1 MQMTMKR
8 FPDNARVVFI
18 GDSITAANLTLPY
31 IIHTYKMQ
39 KVAYGVRFFN
49 CGVAGGT
56 AEFARMSYDND
67 IARHNPTHAVV
78 SFGINDSHRD
88 LLANSR
94 SKERQDA
101 LYGAYENYMANM
113 TALVDRL
120 QADGVSVTLCTP
132 APYDEYTESETPA
145 LRGGFALMQGYA
157 EFVRTLA
164 KEKGTELCDIHAKV
178 SYLLETDPLIS
189 GDHIHPTDHGYFTLA
204 RIILAEQGIDIGEE
218 MPIPDYFSRW
228 RSYVDPLRRVL
239 ATECMLIP
247 DYNAPTE
254 QKLTEMTARVENQ
267 DWGRPVFEVYMRA
280 YVKHKPN
287 EEELYKAIDLT
298 YEEDIF

>member
-18 GDSITAANLTLPY
+18 GDSITAANITLPY
-31 IIHTYKMQ
+31 IIHAYKTQ
-39 KVAYGVRFFN
+39 KIAKDIRFFN
-49 CGVAGGT
+49 CGVAGGS
-56 AEFARMSYDND
+56 ARFARISYDSD
-67 IARHNPTHAVV
+67 IARYNPTHAVV

-88 LLANSR
+88 VLAQAR
-94 SKERQDA
+94 SKERQDH
-101 LYGAYENYMANM
+101 LYGAYENYKANM

-120 QADGVSVTLCTP
+120 HADGISVTLCTP

-145 LRGGFALMQGYA
+145 LHGGFALMQGYA

-189 GDHIHPTDHGYFTLA
+189 DDHIHPTDHGYFTLA

-228 RSYVDPLRRVL
+228 RSYVEPLRRVL
-239 ATECMLIP
+239 ATECMLVC
-247 DYNAPTE
+247 DFDAPTE
-254 QKLTEMTARVENQ
+254 KKMAMMTAKVEKQ
-267 DWGRPVFEVYMRA
+267 DWGRPVFERFIRS
-280 YVKHKPN
+280 YVEDKPR
-287 EEELYKAIDLT
+287 EAELYRMVDIT
-298 YEEDIF
+298 YEEDIM

>member
-1 MQMTMKR
+1 MKR
-8 FPDNARVVFI
+8 FPDNARVAFI

-31 IIHTYKMQ
+31 IIHTYKTQ
-39 KVAYGVRFFN
+39 KIARGIRFFN

-56 AEFARMSYDND
+56 AEFARISYDTD
-67 IARHNPTHAVV
+67 IARHKPTHAVV

-88 LLANSR
+88 LLADPR

-101 LYGAYENYMANM
+101 LYAAYENYKANM

-120 QADGVSVTLCTP
+120 HADGISVTLCTP
-132 APYDEYTESETPA
+132 APYDEYTASEIPS
-145 LRGGFALMQGYA
+145 LCGGFALMQGYA

-189 GDHIHPTDHGYFTLA
+189 DDHIHPTDHGYFTHA

-218 MPIPDYFSRW
+218 MPIPDYFARW
-228 RSYVDPLRRVL
+228 HSYVAPLRCVL
-239 ATECMLIP
+239 ASECMIVR
-247 DYNAPTE
+247 DFNAPTE
-254 QKLTEMTARVENQ
+254 QKMKMMSTRVENQ
-267 DWGRPVFEVYMRA
+267 DWIQPVFERFIRT
-280 YVKHKPN
+280 YVEYKPQ
-287 EEELYKAIDLT
+287 EAELYRMIDLT

>member
-1 MQMTMKR
+1 MKR
-8 FPDNARVVFI
+8 FPDNARVAFI

-31 IIHTYKMQ
+31 IIHTYKTQ
-39 KVAYGVRFFN
+39 KIARGIRFFN

-56 AEFARMSYDND
+56 AEFARISYDTD
-67 IARHNPTHAVV
+67 IARHKPTHAVV

-88 LLANSR
+88 LLADPR

-101 LYGAYENYMANM
+101 LYGAYENYKANM

-120 QADGVSVTLCTP
+120 HADGISVTLCTP
-132 APYDEYTESETPA
+132 ATYDEYTESETPA
-145 LRGGFALMQGYA
+145 LHGGFALMQGYA

-189 GDHIHPTDHGYFTLA
+189 DDHIHPTNHGYFTLA

-247 DYNAPTE
+247 DFNTPTE
-254 QKLTEMTARVENQ
+254 QKLANMTTRVKNQ
-267 DWGRPVFEVYMRA
+267 DWGRPIFEVYMRA
-280 YVKHKPN
+280 YVEHKPQ
-287 EEELYKAIDLT
+287 EAELYRMIDLT